1 MIEKKLTPSAVL
13 VPLFC
18 CQGQVHILFT
28 KRTENLNSHKGQ
40 VCFPGGVRQPD
51 DPDLLY
57 AALREAGEE
66 IGLQAEDVDV
76 LGELDDALTLSTGY
90 LISPFVAFIPYP
102 YNFEANEK
110 EVEEIFSV
118 PLSAFLEDKAHFKQ
132 DYQASGGIG
141 PVYTYEYERHVIWG
155 ATARILTRFV
165 ELLRESDIEG
175 KKL

>member
-1 MIEKKLTPSAVL
+1 MTEQRLIPSAVL
-13 VPLFC
+13 VPLFS

-28 KRTENLNSHKGQ
+28 KRTEEVNSHKGQ
-40 VCFPGGVRQPD
+40 VCFPGGGRSPHD
-51 DPDLLY
+51 FSLL
-57 AALREAGEE
+57 AAAMREASEE
-66 IGLQAEDVDV
+66 IGLWAEDVKI
-76 LGELDDALTLSTGY
+76 LGELDDVPTLTSGY